1 MSIGRILS
9 GGINAFLRLNPVTAA
24 PMAAIDMLKSLTGGG
39 SSGVSSF
46 AAGAGGV
53 GAGLAALT
61 SILNPSSILG
71 RGVANTVGQSLP
83 QLFTPNVA
91 GVLQSSSLATTIANT
106 FGGGNVNG
114 TLQTVASTM
123 GTSESQ
129 VVANMGPG
137 VRDMYNQLLKDDPKQ
152 ARAFLIQEMM
162 ASLKL
167 MGEILSNVSKTRSE
181 ISMTFARN
189 ARA

>member
-9 GGINAFLRLNPVTAA
+9 GGLNAFLRLNPVTAA
-24 PMAAIDMLKSLTGGG
+24 PMAAIDMLKSLTGG
-39 SSGVSSF
+39 SSGVSTF
-46 AAGAGGV
+46 AAGAGV
-53 GAGLAALT
+53 AGGLTALT

-71 RGVANTVGQSLP
+71 RGIANTVGQALP
-83 QLFTPNVA
+83 QVFTPNVA